1 MILSSS
7 VLSLP
12 KPLCRDALWRER
24 GAVSD
29 RARSVP
35 RDGLPTVSGRTRT
48 RGVLGSL
55 QLRARAEYS
64 SLMRSA
70 SGDAGHADAGF
81 DDGRVGRTSVPWV
94 AREYLADAGTNATRG
109 NRAELSGSRDSS
121 FPSVQKKNLERRDES
136 SHHTHL
142 QNLRIFLLPKASAN
156 LESQTPPRPRRS
168 SFRVCKRR
176 TGQSACDLAPRR
188 GDARRVSA
196 ARKQGRPHSSR
207 GSRTSTDTR
216 ELDARGER
224 VEASEPTLSPPGTCR
239 TRPIRFSRQS
249 PRLWNA
255 RPSGEL
261 RADR

>member
-48 RGVLGSL
+48 RGVLGSP
-55 QLRARAEYS
+55 QLCARAEYS

-81 DDGRVGRTSVPWV
+81 DDGCVGRTSVPWV

-109 NRAELSGSRDSS
+109 NRAELSGRRDSS
-121 FPSVQKKNLERRDES
+121 FSSLQKKIFLRRDAS
-136 SHHTHL
+136 SQHT
-142 QNLRIFLLPKASAN
+142 QSSTCEYNVEPKRARILSHR
-156 LESQTPPRPRRS
+156 PRPDR
-168 SFRVCKRR
+168 
-176 TGQSACDLAPRR
+176 
-188 GDARRVSA
+188 DARLSVF
-196 ARKQGRPHSSR
+196 AR
-207 GSRTSTDTR
+207 
-216 ELDARGER
+216 DARGNLR
-224 VEASEPTLSPPGTCR
+224 VT
-239 TRPIRFSRQS
+239 
-249 PRLWNA
+249 
-255 RPSGEL
+255 
-261 RADR
+261 

>member
-12 KPLCRDALWRER
+12 KPLCRDALWQER

-70 SGDAGHADAGF
+70 SGDAERADAGF

-109 NRAELSGSRDSS
+109 NRAELSGVGASGLV
-121 FPSVQKKNLERRDES
+121 FLVTAKKIL
-136 SHHTHL
+136 
-142 QNLRIFLLPKASAN
+142 
-156 LESQTPPRPRRS
+156 
-168 SFRVCKRR
+168 
-176 TGQSACDLAPRR
+176 
-188 GDARRVSA
+188 
-196 ARKQGRPHSSR
+196 
-207 GSRTSTDTR
+207 
-216 ELDARGER
+216 RGER
-224 VEASEPTLSPPGTCR
+224 IQSHPRAELANIVEPKRARILSH
-239 TRPIRFSRQS
+239 RPCPVRDARFLQETHG
-249 PRLWNA
+249 A
-255 RPSGEL
+255 ICV
-261 RADR
+261 

>member
-70 SGDAGHADAGF
+70 SGDAERADAGF

-109 NRAELSGSRDSS
+109 NRAELSGVGASGL
-121 FPSVQKKNLERRDES
+121 VLLVTAKKNLERRDES
-136 SHHTHL
+136 SHHTQE
-142 QNLRIFLLPKASAN
+142 QNLRILLNQSER
-156 LESQTPPRPRRS
+156 ES
-168 SFRVCKRR
+168 
-176 TGQSACDLAPRR
+176 
-188 GDARRVSA
+188 
-196 ARKQGRPHSSR
+196 
-207 GSRTSTDTR
+207 
-216 ELDARGER
+216 
-224 VEASEPTLSPPGTCR
+224 
-239 TRPIRFSRQS
+239 
-249 PRLWNA
+249 
-255 RPSGEL
+255 
-261 RADR
+261 